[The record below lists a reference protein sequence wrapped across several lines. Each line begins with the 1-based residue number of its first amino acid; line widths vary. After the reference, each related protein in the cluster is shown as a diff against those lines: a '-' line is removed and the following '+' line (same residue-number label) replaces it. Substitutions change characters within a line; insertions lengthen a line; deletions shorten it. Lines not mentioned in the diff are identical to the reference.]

1 MLRGAV
7 ALLPVLAFLSLLM
20 LLDSFKLVRPRALA
34 QTLLAG
40 ALLALL
46 TGEIN
51 GPLASG
57 LRLPPEAF
65 SRYVAPVVEELLKS
79 LWIVVLIQRRRLGFL
94 VDAAI
99 QGFAVGTGF
108 ALVENVDS
116 LRHLPDAGLGLWL
129 ARGFGTA
136 MLHGAATSAFAILSL
151 DRAERS
157 GGLGAFGPGWAVAIG
172 VHSLFNHFVLPPLVS
187 ALVLLATLPL
197 LLIFVFERSERAT
210 RGWLGAG
217 LDSDVELLGLITTGR
232 VGGSRLG
239 SYLESLKARFPAL
252 VVADMLC
259 LLQIHAELSLRA
271 KGLVIAR
278 QAGLALPVGEDVR
291 ASLQELR
298 YLEES
303 VGPTGLLAMKP
314 IHRQTSRDLWQI
326 YMLSEAGTP
335 A

>member
-1 MLRGAV
+1 MRWPWKRASRRATRRCSRSRCSNRRMLRGAV

-40 ALLALL
+40 ALLALV

-116 LRHLPDAGLGLWL
+116 LRHLQDAGLGLWL
-129 ARGFGTA
+129 ARG
-136 MLHGAATSAFAILSL
+136 
-151 DRAERS
+151 
-157 GGLGAFGPGWAVAIG
+157 FGPGWAVAIG

-210 RGWLGAG
+210 RG
-217 LDSDVELLGLITTGR
+217 
-232 VGGSRLG
+232 
-239 SYLESLKARFPAL
+239 
-252 VVADMLC
+252 
-259 LLQIHAELSLRA
+259 
-271 KGLVIAR
+271 
-278 QAGLALPVGEDVR
+278 
-291 ASLQELR
+291 
-298 YLEES
+298 
-303 VGPTGLLAMKP
+303 
-314 IHRQTSRDLWQI
+314 
-326 YMLSEAGTP
+326 
-335 A
+335 